1 MTVAAPIRVRVT
13 VTDVW
18 DTVTLDVAPDLTVRD
33 LKVRALAEATGR
45 MLDPAGYLVKHR
57 GALVLDEQ
65 ITVSALGL
73 ADGAPLIVLPGRRL
87 PVR

>member
-1 MTVAAPIRVRVT
+1 MTAVASMRVRVT

-18 DTVTLDVAPDLTVRD
+18 DTVALDVAPDTPVRA
-33 LKVRALAEATGR
+33 LKQRALAEATGR
-45 MLDPAGYLVKHR
+45 TLDPEAYVVKVG

-65 ITVSALGL
+65 QTVAALGL
-73 ADGAPLIVLPGRRL
+73 TDGSPLIVLPARRR

>member
-18 DTVTLDVAPDLTVRD
+18 DTVTLEVPPDLTVRE
-33 LKVRALAEATGR
+33 LKARALAEATGR
-45 MLDPAGYLVKHR
+45 MLDPAGYVVKHR
-57 GALVLDEQ
+57 GAAVLDEQ
-65 ITVSALGL
+65 VTVSALEL
-73 ADGAPLIVLPGRRL
+73 ADGAPLIVLPARRL

>member
-18 DTVTLDVAPDLTVRD
+18 DTVTFEVSPELTLRE
-33 LKVRALAEATGR
+33 LKARALAEATGR
-45 MLDPAGYLVKHR
+45 TLDPAGWAVKYR
-57 GALVLDEQ
+57 GAPVLDEHV
-65 ITVSALGL
+65 TVSGLGL
-73 ADGAPLIVLPGRRL
+73 ADGAPLIVLPARRI

>member
-18 DTVTLDVAPDLTVRD
+18 DTVTLEVPPDLTVGG
-33 LKVRALAEATGR
+33 LKARALAEATGR
-45 MLDPAGYLVKHR
+45 TLDPADYVVKHR
-57 GALVLDEQ
+57 GAPVLDEHV
-65 ITVSALGL
+65 TVSGLGL
-73 ADGAPLIVLPGRRL
+73 ADGAPLIVLPARRL